1 MNKKDAYALITGA
14 SSGIGLEFARL
25 FAKDHVNLVL
35 VARNESALQALK
47 TELQETYGIKV
58 FVIAKDLSES
68 DASPYIYSICEKEQL
83 QVDYL
88 INNAGFGYAGAFA
101 TQPYTNSAQMIR
113 LNMEALTSL
122 TQLFGSQMVNRKNG
136 YVLNVASI
144 AGFLSGPGM
153 AVYFA
158 TKNYVV
164 AFSEALQSEWKKQGV
179 SVTTLCPGPTQ
190 SAFFDRA
197 NMHAM
202 SMLKYFPIPS
212 APEVAHFGYVAMKKR
227 KGVVI
232 HGFANKLQVFLNRFI
247 PRSLSTFVTGLA
259 MKK

>member
-1 MNKKDAYALITGA
+1 MNKKDSYALITGA
-14 SSGIGLEFARL
+14 SSGIGLEFAKL
-25 FAKDHVNLVL
+25 FAKDHVNLIL
-35 VARNESALQALK
+35 VARNENALQALK
-47 TELQETYGIKV
+47 TELQEAHAIQV
-58 FVIAKDLSES
+58 VVIAKDLSES
-68 DASPYIYSICEKEQL
+68 DAAPSIYSMCEKEQL

-88 INNAGFGYAGAFA
+88 INNAGFGYAGSFA

-113 LNMEALTSL
+113 LNIEALTSL
-122 TQLFGSQMVNRKNG
+122 TQLFGSQMVSRKNG

-164 AFSEALQSEWKKQGV
+164 AFSEALQSEWKTQGV

-197 NMHAM
+197 DMHAM

-212 APEVAHFGYVAMKKR
+212 AQEVALFGYVAMKKR

-232 HGFANKLQVFLNRFI
+232 HGFANKMQVFLNRFV
-247 PRSLSTFVTGLA
+247 PRKVATTITGLA

>member
-14 SSGIGLEFARL
+14 SSGIGLEFAKL

-58 FVIAKDLSES
+58 FVISKDLSES

-83 QVDYL
+83 QIDYL

-101 TQPYTNSAQMIR
+101 TQPYTNSVQMTR

-122 TQLFGSQMVNRKNG
+122 TQLFGSQMVSRKNG

-164 AFSEALQSEWKKQGV
+164 AFSEALHSEWKKQGV

-212 APEVAHFGYVAMKKR
+212 ALEVAHFGYVAMKKR

-232 HGFANKLQVFLNRFI
+232 HGFANKMQVFLNRFI

>member
-1 MNKKDAYALITGA
+1 MNNKDSYALVTGA
-14 SSGIGLEFARL
+14 SSGIGLEFAKL
-25 FAKDHVNLVL
+25 FAKDHVNLIL

-47 TELQETYGIKV
+47 TELQATYAIKV
-58 FVIAKDLSES
+58 LVIAKDLSES
-68 DASPYIYSICEKEQL
+68 DASPFIYSICENEQL

-197 NMHAM
+197 NMHAL

-212 APEVAHFGYVAMKKR
+212 AQEVAHFGYVAMEKR

-232 HGFANKLQVFLNRFI
+232 HGFANKMQVFLNRFI

>member
-1 MNKKDAYALITGA
+1 MNNKDSYALVTGA
-14 SSGIGLEFARL
+14 SSGIGLEFAKL
-25 FAKDHVNLVL
+25 FAKDHVNLIL

-47 TELQETYGIKV
+47 TELQATYAIKV
-58 FVIAKDLSES
+58 LVIAKDLSES
-68 DASPYIYSICEKEQL
+68 DASPFIYSICENEQL

-197 NMHAM
+197 NMHAL

-212 APEVAHFGYVAMKKR
+212 AQEVAHFGYVAMEKR

-232 HGFANKLQVFLNRFI
+232 HGFANKMQVFLNRFI
-247 PRSLSTFVTGLA
+247 PRSFSTFVTGLA